1 MNLLCQS
8 AWDKPKF
15 ISFPWISLVER
26 NKQTHERLWGQS
38 IKDKQLGLPCLQH
51 STIHSWHNALF
62 TADESWVPL
71 TVYMR
76 HFPLLINNTLRQ
88 LNSVIW
94 GSNLFSPGME
104 QSTIFWLTL
113 IPTTS
118 DSAANLPGVYWRSR
132 SSDANRTISYANST
146 GQARKSSLSL
156 WCTLRS
162 YQIEWWHSQQTWWS
176 PDLLKTSLT
185 FVI

>member
-26 NKQTHERLWGQS
+26 NKQTHERLPGQS
-38 IKDKQLGLPCLQH
+38 IKDKQIVLPCLQH
-51 STIHSWHNALF
+51 STIHSWHNALI

-76 HFPLLINNTLRQ
+76 HFPLLINNTLRH

-94 GSNLFSPGME
+94 GSNSFSPGRE

-113 IPTTS
+113 RTRLQTFPVFTGGHGLVMPTEVMPTEPYHMQI
-118 DSAANLPGVYWRSR
+118 A
-132 SSDANRTISYANST
+132 
-146 GQARKSSLSL
+146 QAKPEKAVFPFGAL
-156 WCTLRS
+156 WDP
-162 YQIEWWHSQQTWWS
+162 I
-176 PDLLKTSLT
+176 K
-185 FVI
+185 

>member
-26 NKQTHERLWGQS
+26 NKQTHERLRGQS

-51 STIHSWHNALF
+51 STIHSWHNALI

-76 HFPLLINNTLRQ
+76 HFPLLINNTLRH

-94 GSNLFSPGME
+94 GSNSFSPGRE

-118 DSAANLPGVYWRSR
+118 DSAANLPGVYWRSW

-146 GQARKSSLSL
+146 DQARKNSLSL
-156 WCTLRS
+156 GCTLRS